1 MKYNEILGQLN
12 IIELMKEQIDE
23 DTGEF
28 LYSDDDIQR
37 AYDNIEG
44 EKENKIKAIQHII
57 DSKKLNIELCKEE
70 KQAIDKTIKQDEKS
84 IINLN
89 DMIGTLLNGE
99 GLKTSRGSFYYGKES
114 LYIEDESTFKKTYPQ
129 YVFEKQSITKHIDK
143 NKVIEDIEN
152 VDGARLRTGV
162 IFRAKKDK

>member
-1 MKYNEILGQLN
+1 MKYNEILAQLN

-37 AYDNIEG
+37 AYDKLQG
-44 EKENKIKAIQHII
+44 EKEDKIKAIQHII
-57 DSKKLNIELCKEE
+57 DNKKSNIELCKEE
-70 KQAIDKTIKQDEKS
+70 KQAIDKTIKQDQKS

-114 LYIEDESTFKKTYPQ
+114 LYIEDESTFKKEYPQ
-129 YVFEKQSITKHIDK
+129 YIVEKQSIRKEIDR
-143 NKVIEDIEN
+143 NKVIENIKN
-152 VDGARLRTGV
+152 VEGARLRTGV
-162 IFRAKKDK
+162 IFRAKKS